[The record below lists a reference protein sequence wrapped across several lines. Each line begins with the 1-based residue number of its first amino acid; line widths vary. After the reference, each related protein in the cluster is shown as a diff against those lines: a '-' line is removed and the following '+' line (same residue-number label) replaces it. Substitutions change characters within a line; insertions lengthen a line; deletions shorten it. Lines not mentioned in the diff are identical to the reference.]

1 MQEIL
6 FIDIIKIVGDNMK
19 EKIYT
24 YNEINYKLVIN
35 YKDAFDN
42 AIVLEK
48 VTDYFNEYD
57 YIVGDWS
64 YGSLRLKGFC
74 KKENKLFN
82 KINNYDKLDEYLKN
96 NCAYGCKYFVLEK
109 VVA

>member
-1 MQEIL
+1 MKDKKYI
-6 FIDIIKIVGDNMK
+6 FNDI
-19 EKIYT
+19 E
-24 YNEINYKLVIN
+24 YKLISDN
-35 YKDAFDN
+35 KEAFIKDK
-42 AIVLEK
+42 VEEK

-74 KKENKLFN
+74 KKDNKLFN
-82 KINNYDKLDEYLKN
+82 KINDFNRLDDYIQN

-109 VVA
+109 IIDNN

>member
-1 MQEIL
+1 
-6 FIDIIKIVGDNMK
+6 MK

-24 YNEINYKLVIN
+24 YNEINYKLVTD

-42 AIVLEK
+42 EQVLAK
-48 VTDYFNEYD
+48 ATDYFNEYD

-74 KKENKLFN
+74 KKENSTCSQYRLS
-82 KINNYDKLDEYLKN
+82 IRPPSRLLPSLD
-96 NCAYGCKYFVLEK
+96 G
-109 VVA
+109 

>member
-1 MQEIL
+1 
-6 FIDIIKIVGDNMK
+6 MK

-24 YNEINYKLVIN
+24 YNEINYKLVTD

-42 AIVLEK
+42 EQVLAK
-48 VTDYFNEYD
+48 ATDYFNEYD

-82 KINNYDKLDEYLKN
+82 KINDFNKLEEYLKN

-109 VVA
+109 TID